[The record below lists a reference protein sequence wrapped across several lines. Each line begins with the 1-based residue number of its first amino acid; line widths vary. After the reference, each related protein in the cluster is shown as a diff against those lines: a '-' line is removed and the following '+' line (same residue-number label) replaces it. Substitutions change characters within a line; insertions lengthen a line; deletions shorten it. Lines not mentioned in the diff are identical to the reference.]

1 MKSSFLNEQRI
12 IQTSGNI
19 LWIMQFTRNISM
31 DNEQYIQRTITQR
44 NIGELH
50 GQFCY
55 TNKDNKGIRIKD
67 NLIFKNS
74 RETQPVFQKIKM

>member
-1 MKSSFLNEQRI
+1 
-12 IQTSGNI
+12 
-19 LWIMQFTRNISM
+19 M

-74 RETQPVFQKIKM
+74 RETQPVFQKIKMWFQHGENSNPRSSCWEGTNSNGKW